1 MSDLTGTNNVQ
12 SVMDQYSIESKKK
25 DKAES
30 SDKDMFLKLMLA
42 QMKNQNPLDPQE
54 GSEFLAQL
62 AQFSTVEGIN
72 KINDSM
78 SDFSS
83 SFRSGQALQATTM
96 IGRRVQVESSS
107 GLLTENTP
115 LQGSIDIPQSV
126 ANLQLEIFDS
136 AGQKVKS
143 ISYGPTVAGNKD
155 FDWDGINTNGEFN
168 GQGRYSV
175 KAFAEVEGEAT
186 QLSTFMSSNV
196 DSVSVATDGSIT
208 LNVESVGAVSLA
220 NVKKVQ

>member
-1 MSDLTGTNNVQ
+1 MSDVTGTNNVQ
-12 SVMDQYSIESKKK
+12 SALDQYSIGIKQKE
-25 DKAES
+25 KAEA

-42 QMKNQNPLDPQE
+42 QMKNQNPLDPQD

-78 SDFSS
+78 SDFSN

-96 IGRRVQVESSS
+96 IGRRVQVESNS
-107 GLLTENTP
+107 GELTENNP
-115 LQGSIDIPQSV
+115 LQGSIDIPQTLS
-126 ANLQLEIFDS
+126 NLTLDIYDS

-143 ISYGPTVAGNKD
+143 LNYGPSIAGNKD
-155 FDWDGINTNGEFN
+155 FSWDGMNTNGEFS
-168 GQGRYSV
+168 GFGRYSV
-175 KAFAEVEGEAT
+175 AAIAEVDGET
-186 QLSTFMSSNV
+186 SQLSTFMSSNV
-196 DSVSVATDGSIT
+196 DSVSVSADGSIT
-208 LNVESVGAVSLA
+208 LNVENVGAVALS